1 MSDPSLEGAP
11 SSDEY
16 ASDARATEDALPE
29 ERALPESDLPDAREA
44 SHRLAELLRGERA
57 GAARFL
63 IALAE
68 FDREQVWVRLGY
80 PSLYSYLN
88 RVLGLSNAA
97 AYYRKVAA
105 ELIQRFP
112 EVVEPLRDGRLCI
125 TSVIELARVM
135 SDANRA
141 EVLPRFFHL
150 SKREARAVAV
160 EILPAAVIPR
170 REVVTGVESD
180 TAAAAQGNVAADPGA
195 SAALHPGEVGSTH
208 PAGGTSASSM
218 SSEPLDGEL
227 CRLHVTVSKKLLTK
241 LDRARA
247 GQSHAKPRASAG
259 DVIEA
264 ALDLLLEAQERRRG
278 GGTTRP
284 QANPRPSGPDHVP
297 VAVRRAVWERDGGK
311 CRWPLDGGGT
321 CDSTLR
327 VELDHVVPRARG
339 GPSTVDNCRLLC
351 RAHND
356 LAARLAYGEDWM
368 DTFTDGL
375 GG

>member
-1 MSDPSLEGAP
+1 MSDPSLDGAP
-11 SSDEY
+11 SSDEC

-29 ERALPESDLPDAREA
+29 ERALEGPDLLDAREA
-44 SHRLAELLRGERA
+44 SIRLAELLRGERA
-57 GAARFL
+57 GAAGFL
-63 IALAE
+63 VALAE

-180 TAAAAQGNVAADPGA
+180 TSAAARRNLPADPGS

-208 PAGGTSASSM
+208 PAGGSPASSM

-227 CRLHVTVSKKLLTK
+227 CRLHVTVSKKLLAK

-264 ALDLLLEAQERRRG
+264 ALDLLLEAQAKRRG
-278 GGTTRP
+278 ATTRP
-284 QANPRPSGPDHVP
+284 QAHPRPSGPDHVP
-297 VAVRRAVWERDGGK
+297 VAVRRAVWERDGGR
-311 CRWPLDGGGT
+311 CRWPLEGGGT
-321 CDSTLR
+321 CGSTLR

-339 GPSTVDNCRLLC
+339 GASTVDNCRLLC
-351 RAHND
+351 RDHND
-356 LAARLAYGEDWM
+356 LAARLAFGDDWM
-368 DTFTDGL
+368 DQFTPGM
-375 GG
+375 GH

>member
-11 SSDEY
+11 SSDEC

-44 SHRLAELLRGERA
+44 SHRLAELLRRERA
-57 GAARFL
+57 GAAGFL
-63 IALAE
+63 VALAE

-227 CRLHVTVSKKLLTK
+227 CRLHVTVSKQLLAK